1 MLDPVMIETFSQT
14 FVDDDETAVVLR
26 ADDVDL
32 ARYVLRPDTVQMES
46 PKPYVHPLRTRSG
59 RLVSLFRPHDH
70 VWHKGISLA
79 LPNAGPHNFWGGP
92 TYTRRAG
99 WYEQL
104 PNNGTQAHAGSL
116 PSPDGA
122 YAHALEWRAEQ
133 DGSVVFTEERRLTTT
148 MLGDE
153 AWSLRWETVLT
164 NVSGE
169 TIAMGS
175 PTTEGR
181 ENAGYG
187 GVFWRGP
194 RSFSGGDVVTAAGI
208 GDAEDL
214 RGTRHDW
221 MGFVG
226 QHDGDGAVSTVIM
239 ADLNETPK
247 WFVRSN
253 IFACLGPAPFF
264 DEEVPVAAD
273 ETLSLR
279 YDVIV
284 ADGGSDATRAADL
297 VAAAREKGDAR

>member
-1 MLDPVMIETFSQT
+1 MIETFSQT
-14 FVDDDETAVVLR
+14 LIDTED
-26 ADDVDL
+26 ADVRMLDGDVEL
-32 ARYVLRPDTVQMES
+32 ARYVYRPDTVQYES
-46 PKPYVHPLRTRSG
+46 PKPYLHPLRTRSG

-104 PNNGTQAHAGSL
+104 PNNGTQQHIDHLAA
-116 PSPDGA
+116 PEGA
-122 YAHALEWRAEQ
+122 YAHALEWRAE
-133 DGSVVFTEERRLTTT
+133 DGSLVFTEERRLTTT
-148 MLGDE
+148 LLDDD
-153 AWSLRWETVLT
+153 AWALRWETALR

-169 TIAMGS
+169 EIRMGS

-194 RSFSGGDVVTAAGI
+194 RSFSGGEVLTVDGLA
-208 GDAEDL
+208 DAEDL
-214 RGTRHDW
+214 RGTRHEW

-226 QHDGDGAVSTVIM
+226 RHDGDDASSTVIM
-239 ADLNETPK
+239 ADLDETPK
-247 WFVRSN
+247 WFVRSG

-264 DEEVPVAAD
+264 DEEVPVADGDA
-273 ETLSLR
+273 LSMR
-279 YDVIV
+279 YDVVI
-284 ADGGSDATRAADL
+284 ADGASDTKRAEGLIRAA
-297 VAAAREKGDAR
+297 RTEGDAR

>member
-1 MLDPVMIETFSQT
+1 MIETFSQT
-14 FVDDDETAVVLR
+14 IVNEDDSAVRLI
-26 ADDVDL
+26 ADDAEL
-32 ARYVLRPDTVQMES
+32 ARYVYRPDTVQMES
-46 PKPYVHPLRTRSG
+46 PKPYIHPLRTRAG
-59 RLVSLFRPHDH
+59 RLASLFRPHDH

-104 PNNGTQAHAGSL
+104 PNNGTQAHVERLDA
-116 PSPDGA
+116 PDGS
-122 YAHALEWRAEQ
+122 YAHALEWRAEG
-133 DGSVVFTEERRLTTT
+133 DESTVFTEVRRLTTT
-148 MLGDE
+148 ILDDD
-153 AWSLRWETVLT
+153 AWSLRWETSLR

-169 TIAMGS
+169 TIVMGS

-194 RSFSGGDVVTAAGI
+194 RSFSGGDIVTANGI

-214 RGTRHDW
+214 RGTRSAW
-221 MGFVG
+221 MGLIG
-226 QHDGDGAVSTVIM
+226 RHDGDNASSTVIM
-239 ADLNETPK
+239 ADLDDTPK

-264 DEEVPVAAD
+264 DEEVPVED
-273 ETLSLR
+273 GGELSLR
-279 YDVIV
+279 YDIIV
-284 ADGGSDATRAADL
+284 ADGAADPDRAAAL
-297 VAAAREKGDAR
+297 VSAAREKGDAR

>member
-1 MLDPVMIETFSQT
+1 MIETFSQT
-14 FVDDDETAVVLR
+14 LIEEQDDVVRIL
-26 ADDVDL
+26 ADDVEL
-32 ARYVLRPDTVQMES
+32 AHYELRPDTVQYES

-79 LPNAGPHNFWGGP
+79 LPNVGPHNFWGGP

-104 PNNGTQAHAGSL
+104 PNNGAQEHASRL
-116 PSPDGA
+116 PATDGV
-122 YAHALEWRAEQ
+122 YAHALDWRAEN
-133 DGSVVFTEERRLTTT
+133 GSLVFSEERRLTVS
-148 MLGDE
+148 LLDDD
-153 AWSLRWETVLT
+153 AWSLRWETALR

-169 TIAMGS
+169 AIRMGS

-194 RSFSGGDVVTAAGI
+194 RSFSGGDVLTADGA

-214 RGTRHDW
+214 RGTRHAW

-226 QHDGDGAVSTVIM
+226 QHDGDGATSTVIM
-239 ADLNETPK
+239 ADLDQTPK

-264 DEEVPVAAD
+264 DEEVPVGVG
-273 ETLSLR
+273 ETYAMR
-279 YDVIV
+279 YDVVI
-284 ADGGSDATRAADL
+284 ADGASDADRAAAL
-297 VAAAREKGDAR
+297 VASARTAGDLR

>member
-1 MLDPVMIETFSQT
+1 MIETFSQSI
-14 FVDDDETAVVLR
+14 VEDDDSAVRLI
-26 ADDVDL
+26 ADDVEL
-32 ARYVLRPDTVQMES
+32 AHYVYRPDTVQMES
-46 PKPYVHPLRTRSG
+46 PKPYIHPLRTRAG

-104 PNNGTQAHAGSL
+104 PNNGTQAHVERLAAPEGSF
-116 PSPDGA
+116 
-122 YAHALEWRAEQ
+122 AHALEWLAEA
-133 DGSVVFTEERRLTTT
+133 DGSTVFTEVRRLTTT
-148 MLGDE
+148 LLDAD
-153 AWSLRWETVLT
+153 AWALRWETSLR

-194 RSFSGGDVVTAAGI
+194 RSFSDGSIVTTDGT

-214 RGTRHDW
+214 RGTRHSW

-226 QHDGDGAVSTVIM
+226 KHDGEDASSTVIM
-239 ADLNETPK
+239 ADLDDTPK
-247 WFVRSN
+247 WFVRSG

-264 DEEVPVAAD
+264 DEEVAFEPD
-273 ETLSLR
+273 TELSLR
-279 YDVIV
+279 YDVVI
-284 ADGGSDATRAADL
+284 ADGASDSERAAGL
-297 VAAAREKGDAR
+297 VRAAREAGDAR

>member
-1 MLDPVMIETFSQT
+1 MIETFSQSI
-14 FVDDDETAVVLR
+14 VEDDDSAVRLI
-26 ADDVDL
+26 ADDVEL
-32 ARYVLRPDTVQMES
+32 AHYVYRPDTVQMES
-46 PKPYVHPLRTRSG
+46 PKPYIHPLRTRAG

-104 PNNGTQAHAGSL
+104 PNNGTQAHVQRLDAPAGSF
-116 PSPDGA
+116 
-122 YAHALEWRAEQ
+122 AHTLEWRAEV
-133 DGSVVFTEERRLTTT
+133 DGSPVFTEERRLTTT
-148 MLGDE
+148 LLDDE
-153 AWSLRWETVLT
+153 AWALRWETVLR

-169 TIAMGS
+169 TIVMGS

-194 RSFSGGDVVTAAGI
+194 RSFSDGKIVTTDGV

-214 RGTRHDW
+214 RGTRHSW

-226 QHDGDGAVSTVIM
+226 KHDGEDASSTVIM
-239 ADLNETPK
+239 ADLDETPK
-247 WFVRSN
+247 WFVRSG

-264 DEEVPVAAD
+264 DKEVAFEPGT
-273 ETLSLR
+273 ELTLR
-279 YDVIV
+279 YDVII
-284 ADGGSDATRAADL
+284 ADGASDADRAAAL
-297 VAAAREKGDAR
+297 VRSAREKGDAR